1 MRPLVEVATGDVP
14 LAERTLRTIASSLGE
29 LGPTAEELARVTA
42 PMKARAALDMRTNAW
57 WLNALDWAQ
66 TQPDALARARGYQS
80 ALAALSLDQLK
91 ARAAEVFGTQPVTIR
106 VMPGPAAK
114 P

>member
-1 MRPLVEVATGDVP
+1 
-14 LAERTLRTIASSLGE
+14 
-29 LGPTAEELARVTA
+29 
-42 PMKARAALDMRTNAW
+42 
-57 WLNALDWAQ
+57 
-66 TQPDALARARGYQS
+66 LARARGYQS
-80 ALAALSLDQLK
+80 ALAALSVDQLK